1 MFERFRTSIKVALIN
16 DLSLPTREHEKGLHH
31 CKPLDVVRR
40 QESNEGYYIL

>member
-31 CKPLDVVRR
+31 CKPLDVVP
-40 QESNEGYYIL
+40 ETGIE